1 MVVATYVVYG
11 RARGVLVRGIHMN
24 RYCHVNYSSC
34 IRAKLMA
41 SLRDYGLNIH
51 IPSKLS
57 AFKPPMNI
65 PTNAL
70 CVHPRTFL
78 MSFLNSRR

>member
-11 RARGVLVRGIHMN
+11 RARGVFVRGIHVN
-24 RYCHVNYSSC
+24 RYCRVNYSSC

-41 SLRDYGLNIH
+41 SLRDYDLNIH

-57 AFKPPMNI
+57 AFKPP
-65 PTNAL
+65 TNAL

-78 MSFLNSRR
+78 TSFLNSHR